1 MARHPYARN
10 NIKGGNGMSRLLMN
24 LLVLAIL
31 MLIAVPAIASDLSKA
46 IIYDVPDHLLEKQF
60 GPIPKSQLTDQESRE
75 MKADKFDG
83 DTLKILVVLLEWT
96 NRLGNYPSEVFD
108 SVFFSDG
115 VYSTGSISDYFHE
128 VSYGQ
133 VATVGTVI
141 PWYNA
146 GTYDGNFE
154 YWDFEDI
161 LYYLDA
167 TVDFSQFDGNSDGI
181 VDAMIFLRSG
191 NGQEDSGD
199 PNDIWSYALTYYPGY
214 GPGPFDGVVV
224 SHWCTAPEM
233 RPLRDSANPHIFSG
247 VDTLNTISVAA
258 HELSH
263 NLGLP
268 DLYDYDGKLDTMSF
282 IIPGDY
288 NDHPFVDWC
297 LMGYNGYGL
306 MAIKKIIPPH
316 LAGWCKKELGWI
328 TPIILDQPE
337 YQDLVIYDIE
347 MHQDSSLY
355 KIPIDMEAGEYFLLE
370 YRNPNSAGMF
380 DKFDSDFSV
389 YLWPYLTFGCDPLER
404 GLLISHVDD
413 SIVGGSHYVNNGTPD
428 YPHYTVAVED
438 AGYNPDH
445 DAYSNPSGF
454 VTDSAQWWY
463 PYETRKAA
471 PFTSEVPGKE
481 IFSPAT
487 YPNSD
492 GYNGPSGIY
501 VRVDSIVD
509 EKLYAY
515 IARDGDYDG
524 VPDSTDNCPEV
535 YNPDQIDDNGNDI
548 GDACES
554 SYTCGDANGDSVLNI
569 FDITY
574 LITYLYLDGPPPD
587 PIEAGYVNGDDLIN
601 IFDITHLITYLYLEG
616 PAPICP

>member
-1 MARHPYARN
+1 MLMASPVF
-10 NIKGGNGMSRLLMN
+10 GG
-24 LLVLAIL
+24 
-31 MLIAVPAIASDLSKA
+31 DLSRA
-46 IIYDVPDHLLEKQF
+46 IIFDVPDHLLEKQF
-60 GPIPKSQLTDQESRE
+60 GPIPKSQLSDKDQRE
-75 MKADKFDG
+75 MAAQRFDG

-96 NRLGNYPSEVFD
+96 NRPGSYSQAVFD
-108 SVFFSDG
+108 SFFFSDN
-115 VYSTGSISDYFHE
+115 VYPIGSIFDYFHE

-133 VATVGTVI
+133 VATVGTII

-161 LYYLDA
+161 LYTLDPLI
-167 TVDFSQFDGNSDGI
+167 DFSQYDGNYDGI

-191 NGQEDSGD
+191 TGQEDTGD
-199 PNDIWSYALTYYPGY
+199 PDDVWSYSLSYYPGY
-214 GPGPFDGVVV
+214 GPGPFDGMVV

-233 RPLRDSANPHIFSG
+233 RPLRDSANPHNFSG

-268 DLYDYDGKLDTMSF
+268 DLYDYDAKLDTMTY
-282 IIPGDY
+282 IIPNDS

-316 LAGWCKKELGWI
+316 LAGWCKNQMGWI
-328 TPIILDQPE
+328 SPAVLDQPE
-337 YQDLVIYDIE
+337 YKDLVIYDIE

-355 KIPIDMEAGEYFLLE
+355 KIPIDTDAGEYFLLE
-370 YRNPNSAGMF
+370 YRNPNSTGMF

-413 SIVGGSHYVNNGTPD
+413 SIVGGDHYVNNGTPE

-438 AGYNPDH
+438 AGYNPDQ

-471 PFTSEVPGKE
+471 PFTSEVAGKE

-492 GYNGPSGIY
+492 GYYGPSGIY
-501 VRVDSIVD
+501 VRVDSIVG

-515 IARDGDYDG
+515 VGRDGDYDG
-524 VPDSTDNCPEV
+524 VPDSADNCPEV
-535 YNPDQIDDNGNDI
+535 YNPDQLDSNGNDV
-548 GDACES
+548 GDACD
-554 SYTCGDANGDSVLNI
+554 YVCGDANSDGVHNI
-569 FDITY
+569 FDVTFI
-574 LITYLYLDGPPPD
+574 ISYLYIEGEAPD
-587 PIEAGYVNGDDLIN
+587 PLEAADANGDGTIN
-601 IFDITHLITYLYLEG
+601 IFDATYMITFLYLEG
-616 PAPICP
+616 PEPICPQ